1 MYHANV
7 NVNLMEQNLVWIN
20 GGITINA
27 VVSVKNAMYV
37 GKKYVWN
44 SATFSCKSEKYLVI
58 ITDTIKSYD

>member
-1 MYHANV
+1 
-7 NVNLMEQNLVWIN
+7 MEQNLVWIN

-27 VVSVKNAMYV
+27 VVSVKNAMFV